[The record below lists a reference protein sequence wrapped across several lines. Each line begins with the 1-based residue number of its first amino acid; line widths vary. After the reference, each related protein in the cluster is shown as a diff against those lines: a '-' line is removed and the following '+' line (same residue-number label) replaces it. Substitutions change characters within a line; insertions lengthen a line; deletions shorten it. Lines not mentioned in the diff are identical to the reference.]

1 MRFSCFFRSTPVI
14 ISPAARYVY
23 MNPKPIQRSALLAI
37 FILSA
42 YTSFGQIATEELTG
56 ANLNT
61 INTAIP
67 FITIAPDA
75 RSGGMGDVGAASLPD
90 VNSQHWNA
98 AKYAF
103 IEDKGGVSAS
113 FTPWLR
119 SIIPNINLGYLSA
132 YYKIGDKNVIST
144 SMRYFS
150 LGSIAFTNI
159 SGVSW
164 GQYTPFEMTFDVG
177 YSRKLSDHLSA
188 SVVAR
193 YIHSDLTSG
202 KLISGFESS
211 PGTSLAADLGIY
223 YQNELYP
230 GEHGC
235 NYAFGL
241 NLSNVGT
248 PISYTAD
255 AYKVPIPTNL
265 RIGSRITFPFLE
277 HHSLSFMLD
286 ANKLL
291 VPTPHFVV
299 GDSITIDYREPKAII
314 QGMIQSFYDAPGY
327 LLPDG
332 TRSAFLEEMHE
343 IMISVGAEYKFSD
356 MFAVRIGYFHE
367 HETKGNRKYFTLG
380 IGAGWNAMKIDAS
393 YLIPVNGENSP
404 LAHTIRLMLS
414 YEI

>member
-1 MRFSCFFRSTPVI
+1 
-14 ISPAARYVY
+14 
-23 MNPKPIQRSALLAI
+23 MNPKTIRRSALLAI

-42 YTSFGQIATEELTG
+42 YISFGQIATEELTG

-67 FITIAPDA
+67 FITIAPEA

-103 IEDKGGVSAS
+103 IEGKGGVSAS

-119 SIIPNINLGYLSA
+119 VIIPDIKLGYLSA

-144 SMRYFS
+144 SMRFFS

-159 SGVSW
+159 HGVSW
-164 GQYTPFEMTFDVG
+164 GQYTPFEMTFDAG
-177 YSRKLSDHLSA
+177 YSRKLSDHLSV

-202 KLISGFESS
+202 KLISGEESS
-211 PGTSLAADLGIY
+211 PGTSLAGDLGIY
-223 YQNELYP
+223 YQNDLYH
-230 GEHGC
+230 GEYGC

-241 NLSNVGT
+241 NLTNVGT

-255 AYKVPIPTNL
+255 AVKVPIPTNL

-291 VPTPHFVV
+291 VPTPPHMVLDPMTNEYHV
-299 GDSITIDYREPKAII
+299 LHGYGEPETIIH
-314 QGMIQSFYDAPGY
+314 GMIQSFYDAPGY

-332 TRSAFLEEMHE
+332 TGSAFLEELHE

-356 MFAVRIGYFHE
+356 MLSIRTGYFHE
-367 HETKGNRKYFTLG
+367 HETKGNRKYLTIG
-380 IGAGWNAMKIDAS
+380 IGAGWNAINIDAS
-393 YLIPVNGENSP
+393 YLIPVNGEKSP
-404 LAHTIRLMLS
+404 LAHTIRLTLS